1 MKPMLE
7 EFKEV
12 VHDKPSEGLQPMR
25 DIQHHDTSI
34 IHGLEN
40 PFMRKESVRG
50 ESFKF
55 KFISLAISTWAA
67 YFARYTKFYLQL
79 YFKSLLHGGE
89 PIKYG
94 SMMCVYDG

>member
-1 MKPMLE
+1 
-7 EFKEV
+7 
-12 VHDKPSEGLQPMR
+12 MR
-25 DIQHHDTSI
+25 YIQHHGASI
-34 IHGLEN
+34 LHDFED

-94 SMMCVYDG
+94 SMMYVYGG